1 MAEYGVK
8 NLPLLGLTEEVY
20 IKFIKILLTNRRT
33 KLKFDD
39 FTSESINVNNGIGQG
54 DPLSMLLY
62 ILYNAD
68 LLEITD
74 NDEYEDALGYVDDI
88 ALLAVG
94 DSFEDTTARLQN
106 LMEKRLQ
113 WSVLHNSRFEISKSA
128 ILHLS
133 RKTTVDPEDVRNRIP
148 LSRPQLTVSGQII
161 KEVLSYKYLG
171 VQIDAQLNWKEQAQR
186 AIANATKWL
195 LQFRRLTRPS
205 TGTSAELMRRL
216 YLAVALPKITY
227 GLDVWYTPPNKKAG
241 QTKNSGSAAV
251 LRQLQKT
258 QRIAT
263 LAITGAL
270 RTTPTDFAD
279 VHAGVL
285 PIELA
290 LLKATHRALTR
301 LLTLPPTH
309 PLHSIVTHTRNNPPR
324 KHASS
329 IANLLRIFKMNRT
342 AMETIIPIAQCPPR
356 ARRPRFTIKIADSRE
371 DSIEWEKKDT
381 ADFKIFSDGSG
392 MEGKIGAAAVL
403 YTKERLTSIGHLK
416 AFLGPPTKRNTYE
429 AEAIGAIL
437 AVWLLSKCQE
447 TAGKR
452 VSLFIDNQS
461 VLASLSNPKATS
473 GQYLIRHLILLAN
486 SLACVLSMHWI
497 SGHSKVRGNE
507 KVDELAKEAASGRS
521 SARVNLP
528 QTLREPLPTSA
539 SATKQT
545 FHNKM
550 KSKWDIIWE
559 KSDRSRR
566 MADIDDEFPFN
577 DFRRRTY
584 LIPRQH
590 ASFMVQIRCGHISLN
605 SYLHRI
611 NRSDTDL
618 CQSCLQS
625 EDNLHNRETIKHF
638 LFECPSLSQEREEL
652 VAKIGRSQLNI
663 RDIMKNADYMSAL
676 ATFINRSGRF
686 KE

>member
-1 MAEYGVK
+1 M
-8 NLPLLGLTEEVY
+8 
-20 IKFIKILLTNRRT
+20 
-33 KLKFDD
+33 
-39 FTSESINVNNGIGQG
+39 
-54 DPLSMLLY
+54 
-62 ILYNAD
+62 
-68 LLEITD
+68 
-74 NDEYEDALGYVDDI
+74 DDI

-94 DSFEDTTARLQN
+94 DSFEDTTERLQN
-106 LMEKRLQ
+106 MMVKQGGGLQ
-113 WSVLHNSRFEISKSA
+113 WSKLHNSRFEISKSA
-128 ILHLS
+128 VLHLT
-133 RKTTVDPEDVRNRIP
+133 RKTTADPKDNRNRIP
-148 LSRPQLTVSGQII
+148 LTRPPLTVNGQVI

-171 VQIDAQLNWKEQAQR
+171 VQIDAQLRWKEQAQR

-205 TGTSAELMRRL
+205 TGTSAELMRQL

-227 GLDVWYTPPNKKAG
+227 GLDVWYTPLNKRAG

-309 PLHSIVTHTRNNPPR
+309 PLHSIVTHTKNNPPR

-329 IANLLRIFKMNRT
+329 FANLLRIFKMNRT
-342 AMETIIPIAQCPPR
+342 TMETIIPVAQCPPR
-356 ARRPRFTIKIADSRE
+356 ILCFTIKIADSRK
-371 DSIEWEKKDT
+371 DSIDWEKKDT

-392 MEGKIGAAAVL
+392 MDGGIGAAAVL

-429 AEAIGAIL
+429 AEVIGAIL
-437 AVWLLSKCQE
+437 AVWLLSGCPE
-447 TAGKR
+447 TEGKR
-452 VSLFIDNQS
+452 VSLYIDNQS

-473 GQYLIRHLILLAN
+473 GQHLIRHLILLAN
-486 SLACVLSMHWI
+486 SLACILSMHWI
-497 SGHSKVRGNE
+497 SSHSKVRGNE

-521 SARVNLP
+521 SARAKLP
-528 QTLREPLPTSA
+528 QILRDPLPTSA
-539 SATKQT
+539 SATKQA

-550 KSKWDIIWE
+550 KTKWDVIWE

-566 MADIDDEFPFN
+566 MEDIDDDFPFN
-577 DFRRRTY
+577 GFRRRTY
-584 LIPRQH
+584 LLSRRQ
-590 ASFMVQIRCGHISLN
+590 ASFMVQTRCGHIPLN
-605 SYLHRI
+605 SYLHRV
-611 NRSDTDL
+611 NKSDTEL
-618 CQSCLQS
+618 CQSCLEA
-625 EDNLHNRETIKHF
+625 EDNLHNRETVKHF

-652 VAKIGRSQLNI
+652 VAKIGRSHLNI
-663 RDIMKNADYMSAL
+663 CDIMQNADYMSAL